1 MRGCEIDQPLYI
13 HYKANGVRLQAQA
26 VAVGEMKVKTCS
38 ICPIMQKPDEK
49 LTNPNY
55 NGDK

>member
-13 HYKANGVRLQAQA
+13 HYKANANRLQAQPWIE
-26 VAVGEMKVKTCS
+26 GEMKVKTWN
-38 ICPIMQKPDEK
+38 ICPILQKSDEK

-55 NGDK
+55 NEDK

>member
-13 HYKANGVRLQAQA
+13 HYKANVKRLQAQPGIE
-26 VAVGEMKVKTCS
+26 GEMKVKTCS
-38 ICPIMQKPDEK
+38 ICPILQKPDEK